1 MNGDDLT
8 WPIGAL
14 VMAAH
19 IGCLIFAA
27 FRALPPLVAAENRAR
42 DLAQALLYPKQPQRD
57 DIAIVLIDEATL
69 AKLSYRSP
77 IDRAFLASLVAR
89 LRGLGTKA
97 IAIDLLVDQP
107 TEEAKDFPFLDV
119 IEAEGAPVIM
129 AVADEKEGLLQAQN
143 EFLAAMT
150 ELVRTGQAGLYRD
163 PVDFVTRGV
172 PATRDIHNRQT
183 PSFAV
188 AMAQAGGLSAP
199 GDSFEIAYSPTE
211 EGIDFVPRLSA
222 GFSNFFT
229 EEAVKDRRIFI
240 GVDLAGIDRHRTPLL
255 VTTDEADRP
264 GVESHAHALAQLID
278 GRTLGQAS
286 LRWMFAATV
295 LASLL
300 TAAALVM
307 KTPVVI
313 RLALALVIIAVFAAT
328 PVVAMTGFAVRVPF
342 IPPLAG
348 AVIAGAVVA
357 LARWRKDSLT
367 LKRLR
372 EAFGKYVSPT
382 VVGQIE
388 SNPGALALGGE
399 RREMTCVFTD
409 VAGFTTLCENFPA
422 NKLITLL
429 NRYLGGA
436 SNVVVD
442 HGGTI
447 DKFVG
452 DAIVSFF
459 GAPLDRPDQAAAAI
473 RMVVDLDRFASE
485 FVETVAAE
493 GTTFGVTRIGVH
505 TGEATVGNF
514 GGDVFFDYT
523 AMGDKMNVAA
533 RLEGANKAYGGHV
546 TISGDALA
554 HAGGAVDG
562 VLTRPIGRLRVKG
575 RDEPLATYEAFAPD
589 DPRATYVTDYM
600 AAYER
605 LCSDGSAE
613 GFAPLASRHP
623 NDALISFD
631 AARHNDGERGEVVT
645 LKEK

>member
-1 MNGDDLT
+1 
-8 WPIGAL
+8 
-14 VMAAH
+14 
-19 IGCLIFAA
+19 
-27 FRALPPLVAAENRAR
+27 
-42 DLAQALLYPKQPQRD
+42 
-57 DIAIVLIDEATL
+57 
-69 AKLSYRSP
+69 
-77 IDRAFLASLVAR
+77 
-89 LRGLGTKA
+89 
-97 IAIDLLVDQP
+97 
-107 TEEAKDFPFLDV
+107 
-119 IEAEGAPVIM
+119 
-129 AVADEKEGLLQAQN
+129 
-143 EFLAAMT
+143 
-150 ELVRTGQAGLYRD
+150 
-163 PVDFVTRGV
+163 
-172 PATRDIHNRQT
+172 
-183 PSFAV
+183 
-188 AMAQAGGLSAP
+188 
-199 GDSFEIAYSPTE
+199 
-211 EGIDFVPRLSA
+211 
-222 GFSNFFT
+222 
-229 EEAVKDRRIFI
+229 
-240 GVDLAGIDRHRTPLL
+240 
-255 VTTDEADRP
+255 
-264 GVESHAHALAQLID
+264 
-278 GRTLGQAS
+278 
-286 LRWMFAATV
+286 MFAATV

-300 TAAALVM
+300 TAAALVV

-313 RLALALVIIAVFAAT
+313 RLAFALVIIAVFAAT

-367 LKRLR
+367 RKRLR

-442 HGGTI
+442 HGDTI

-459 GAPLDRPDQAAAAI
+459 GAPLDRPDQAAASPSG
-473 RMVVDLDRFASE
+473 MVVDLDRFASE

-523 AMGDKMNVAA
+523 AMGDTMNVAA

-546 TISGDALA
+546 TISGDAL
-554 HAGGAVDG
+554 GAC
-562 VLTRPIGRLRVKG
+562 RRCGRWRSDPPHRAVCASKVATT
-575 RDEPLATYEAFAPD
+575 PLQTYEAFAPD
-589 DPRATYVTDYM
+589 DPPRDLRH
-600 AAYER
+600 R
-605 LCSDGSAE
+605 LHG
-613 GFAPLASRHP
+613 GL
-623 NDALISFD
+623 
-631 AARHNDGERGEVVT
+631 
-645 LKEK
+645 

>member
-1 MNGDDLT
+1 MTGDALT
-8 WPIGAL
+8 RPVGAL
-14 VMAAH
+14 FMAALV
-19 IGCLIFAA
+19 GCLVFAA

-42 DLAQALLYPKQPQRD
+42 DLAQAMFYPKQPQRD

-69 AKLSYRSP
+69 AKLAYRSP
-77 IDRAFLASLVAR
+77 IDRAFLAGLVAR
-89 LRGLGTKA
+89 LRGLGAKA

-107 TEEAKDFPFLDV
+107 TEEVKDFAFLDV
-119 IEAEGAPVIM
+119 IEADGAPVIM
-129 AVADEKEGLLQAQN
+129 AVADQKEGLTNAQD

-150 ELVRTGQAGLYRD
+150 EMVGTGQAGLYRD

-172 PATRDIHNRQT
+172 PATREIHGRQT
-183 PSFAV
+183 ASFAV
-188 AMAQAGGLSAP
+188 AMARAGGLTAADD
-199 GDSFEIAYSPTE
+199 GFEIAYSPTM
-211 EGIDFVPRLSA
+211 EGVDFAPRLSA
-222 GFSNFFT
+222 GFSNLFT
-229 EEAVKDRRIFI
+229 EDAIKDRYVFI
-240 GVDLAGIDRHRTPLL
+240 GVDLAGSDRHRTPLL
-255 VTTDEADRP
+255 VVTEEADRP

-278 GRTLGQAS
+278 GRTLVEAS
-286 LRWMFAATV
+286 LIWLFAATV
-295 LASLL
+295 LAALL
-300 TAAALVM
+300 TAGALVV
-307 KTPVVI
+307 KTQVLI
-313 RLALALVIIAVFAAT
+313 RVSLALAIVAAFAAT
-328 PVVAMTGFAVRVPF
+328 PAVAMTGFAMRAPF

-348 AVIAGAVVA
+348 AVIAGAIVA

-367 LKRLR
+367 RKRLR

-388 SNPGALALGGE
+388 SSPGALALGGE

-409 VAGFTTLCENFPA
+409 VAGFTTLCENLPA
-422 NKLITLL
+422 DVLITLL

-459 GAPLDRPDQAAAAI
+459 GAPLERPDHAAAAI
-473 RMVVDLDRFASE
+473 RMVVDLDRFASD
-485 FVETVAAE
+485 FVKTVAAE

-523 AMGDKMNVAA
+523 AMGDTMNVAA

-562 VLTRPIGRLRVKG
+562 VVTRPIGRLRVKG
-575 RDEPLATYEAFAPD
+575 RDEPLATFEAFAPD

-613 GFAPLASRHP
+613 AFASLASRHP
-623 NDALISFD
+623 KDALIAFH
-631 AARHNDGERGEVVT
+631 AARHEDGERGEIVT

>member
-1 MNGDDLT
+1 MTGAALT
-8 WPIGAL
+8 RPTGAL
-14 VMAAH
+14 IMAAI
-19 IGCLIFAA
+19 IGCLVFAA
-27 FRALPPLVAAENRAR
+27 FRIVPPLVAAENRAR
-42 DLAQALLYPKQPQRD
+42 DLVQALFYEKQPQRD
-57 DIAIVLIDEATL
+57 DITVVLIDEATL
-69 AKLSYRSP
+69 AQLPYRSP
-77 IDRAFLASLVAR
+77 IDRAFLAGLVAR
-89 LRGLGTKA
+89 LRGLGAKA
-97 IAIDLLVDQP
+97 IGIDLLIDQA
-107 TEEAKDFPFLDV
+107 TEEAKDFAFLDV

-129 AVADEKEGLLQAQN
+129 VVADQEEGLTDAQN
-143 EFLAAMT
+143 EMLSAMT
-150 ELVRTGQAGLYRD
+150 ELVGTGQAGLYRD

-172 PATRDIHNRQT
+172 PATREIHGRQT

-188 AMAQAGGLSAP
+188 AMARAGGLSVP
-199 GDSFEIAYSPTE
+199 DDGFEIAYSSNFDNV
-211 EGIDFVPRLSA
+211 DFATRLSA

-229 EEAVKDRRIFI
+229 EEVIKDRFIFI
-240 GVDLAGIDRHRTPLL
+240 GVDLNGIDRHRTPLL
-255 VTTDEADRP
+255 VLTNEADRP
-264 GVESHAHALAQLID
+264 GVLSHAHALAQLID
-278 GRTLGQAS
+278 GRKLGEAGLS
-286 LRWMFAATV
+286 WMFVATLLAA
-295 LASLL
+295 LS
-300 TAAALVM
+300 TAAALVVS
-307 KTPVVI
+307 TPVLI
-313 RLALALVIIAVFAAT
+313 RLAFAFVIIAAFTAT
-328 PVVAMTGFAVRVPF
+328 PVVAMTGFAARAPF
-342 IPPLAG
+342 VPPLAA
-348 AVIAGAVVA
+348 AVFAGAIVA
-357 LARWRKDSLT
+357 LARWRVDSLT
-367 LKRLR
+367 RKRLR

-388 SNPGALALGGE
+388 NSPGALALGGE

-409 VAGFTTLCENFPA
+409 VAGFTALCENLPA
-422 NKLITLL
+422 DRLITLL

-459 GAPLDRPDQAAAAI
+459 GAPLDRPDHAAAAI

-493 GTTFGVTRIGVH
+493 GTAFGITRIGVH

-523 AMGDKMNVAA
+523 AMGDTMNVAA

-554 HAGGAVDG
+554 HAGGAVEG
-562 VLTRPIGRLRVKG
+562 VVTRPIGRLRVKG
-575 RDEPLATYEAFAPD
+575 RDEPLETFEAFAPN

-600 AAYER
+600 VAYEL

-613 GFAPLASRHP
+613 AFASLATRHP
-623 NDALISFD
+623 KDALIAFH
-631 AARHNDGERGEVVT
+631 AARHKDGERGEIVT

>member
-1 MNGDDLT
+1 MRGDALT
-8 WPIGAL
+8 RPVGAL
-14 VMAAH
+14 VAGLI
-19 IGCLIFAA
+19 IGCLVFAA
-27 FRALPPLVAAENRAR
+27 FRALPPFAAAENRAR
-42 DLAQALLYPKQPQRD
+42 DVAQALFYPKQKQRD

-77 IDRAFLASLVAR
+77 IDRAFLAGLVAR
-89 LRGLGTKA
+89 LRGLGAKA

-107 TEEAKDFPFLDV
+107 TEEAKDFAFLDV

-129 AVADEKEGLLQAQN
+129 AVADQLEGLTDPQS

-150 ELVRTGQAGLYRD
+150 ELVGTGQARLYKD

-172 PATRDIHNRQT
+172 PATREIHGRQT

-188 AMAQAGGLSAP
+188 AMARAGGLDVP
-199 GDSFEIAYSPTE
+199 DDGFEIAYSPTE
-211 EGIDFVPRLSA
+211 EGVDFAPRLSA
-222 GFSNFFT
+222 AFSNLMT
-229 EEAVKDRRIFI
+229 EDAIRDRFVFI
-240 GVDLAGIDRHRTPLL
+240 GVNLAGIDRHRTPLL
-255 VTTDEADRP
+255 VATDEADRP
-264 GVESHAHALAQLID
+264 GVLSHAHALAQLID
-278 GRTLGQAS
+278 GRTMHDAGLPW
-286 LRWMFAATV
+286 LFAATV
-295 LASLL
+295 LAALL
-300 TAAALVM
+300 TAGALVV
-307 KTPVVI
+307 KAPVLI
-313 RLALALVIIAVFAAT
+313 RLAFAFAIFAGFLAT
-328 PVVAMTGFAVRVPF
+328 PVAAMAGFAVRAPF
-342 IPPLAG
+342 LPPLAG
-348 AVIAGAVVA
+348 AVIAGAIIA

-367 LKRLR
+367 RKRLR

-388 SNPGALALGGE
+388 KNPSALALGGE

-409 VAGFTTLCENFPA
+409 VAGFTTLCENLPA
-422 NKLITLL
+422 DQLITLL

-436 SNVVVD
+436 SNVVVK

-459 GAPLDRPDQAAAAI
+459 GAPIERPDHAAAAI
-473 RMVVDLDRFASE
+473 RMVVDLDRFASD
-485 FVETVAAE
+485 FVKTVAAE
-493 GTTFGVTRIGVH
+493 GTKFGVTRIGVH

-523 AMGDKMNVAA
+523 AMGDTMNVAA

-562 VLTRPIGRLRVKG
+562 VVTRPIGRLRVKG
-575 RDEPLATYEAFAPD
+575 RDEPLATYEVFSPA

-600 AAYER
+600 AAYAR
-605 LCSDGSAE
+605 LSGDGSAE
-613 GFAPLASRHP
+613 GFADLARRYP
-623 NDALISFD
+623 ADALIAFH
-631 AARHNDGERGEVVT
+631 ARRHQDGEQGEVVT

>member
-1 MNGDDLT
+1 MTGASLT
-8 WPIGAL
+8 RPAGAL
-14 VMAAH
+14 VMAALV
-19 IGCLIFAA
+19 GCLVFAA
-27 FRALPPLVAAENRAR
+27 FRALPPLVGAENRAR
-42 DLAQALLYPKQPQRD
+42 DLAQALFYPKQPQRD

-69 AKLSYRSP
+69 AKLAYRSP
-77 IDRAFLASLVAR
+77 IDRAFLAGLVAR
-89 LRGLGTKA
+89 LRGLGAKA

-107 TEEAKDFPFLDV
+107 TEEAKDFAFLDV
-119 IEAEGAPVIM
+119 IEAEGPPVIM
-129 AVADEKEGLLQAQN
+129 AVADQEEGLTDAQN

-150 ELVRTGQAGLYRD
+150 ELVGTGQAGLYRD

-172 PATRDIHNRQT
+172 PPTREIHGRQT

-188 AMAQAGGLSAP
+188 AMARAGGLAAT
-199 GDSFEIAYSPTE
+199 DESFEIAYSPTE
-211 EGIDFVPRLSA
+211 DGVDFAPRLSA
-222 GFSNFFT
+222 GFSNFYT
-229 EEAVKDRRIFI
+229 EDAIKDRFIFI
-240 GVDLAGIDRHRTPLL
+240 GVDLSGTDRHRTPLL
-255 VTTDEADRP
+255 VATDEADRP

-278 GRTLGQAS
+278 GRTLGEAG
-286 LRWMFAATV
+286 LPWMFAATV
-295 LASLL
+295 LAALM
-300 TAAALVM
+300 TAAALVVS
-307 KTPVVI
+307 TPVLI
-313 RLALALVIIAVFAAT
+313 RVAVAFGIIAVFAAT
-328 PVVAMTGFAVRVPF
+328 PVVAMTGFAVRAPF
-342 IPPLAG
+342 IPPLVG
-348 AVIAGAVVA
+348 AVIAGAIVA

-367 LKRLR
+367 RKRLR

-382 VVGQIE
+382 VVGEIE

-409 VAGFTTLCENFPA
+409 VAGFTTLCENLPA
-422 NKLITLL
+422 DQLITLL

-459 GAPLDRPDQAAAAI
+459 GAPLDRPDHAAAAI
-473 RMVVDLDRFASE
+473 RMVVDLDRFATA
-485 FVETVAAE
+485 FVAEVATE
-493 GTTFGVTRIGVH
+493 GTKFGVTRIGVH

-523 AMGDKMNVAA
+523 AMGDTMNVAA

-554 HAGGAVDG
+554 HAGGSVEG
-562 VLTRPIGRLRVKG
+562 VVTRPIGRLRVKG
-575 RDEPLATYEAFAPD
+575 RDEPLATFEAFAPED
-589 DPRATYVTDYM
+589 LRATYVTDYM

-605 LCSDGSAE
+605 LCTDGSTEA
-613 GFAPLASRHP
+613 FADLARRHP
-623 NDALISFD
+623 KDALIAFH
-631 AARHNDGERGEVVT
+631 AARHQAGERGEIVT